1 MEHKTKVAEDLE
13 LTEAQARYDA
23 ACKRLLSHKVF
34 LAWIL
39 KSCLEEYKDSDIET
53 IESYIEDTPQVGEVP
68 VGEDATN
75 RARLAGETVSGRS
88 TEYRTL
94 TEGSVTYDIRF
105 YAQAP
110 RDGTLMEI
118 IVNVE
123 AQNKYN
129 PGYPLIKRGVYY
141 VSRMISAQNGVD
153 FKNGEY
159 GKLKKVCSI
168 WICLNAPK
176 ERRNSITRYTLREE
190 QLVGNSVE
198 AAKNYDLISVVMICL
213 GDAQER
219 QADVLRMLDV
229 LLSSECKAEEKKQ
242 ILEEEFAI
250 QMSERVEEEVAQMC
264 NLSQGI
270 VEKGMEKGMAQG
282 MEKGIAQGIERGM
295 EKGIERGTNRE
306 RLQNIRSLM
315 ETTGWPAE
323 QVMTAMKIPAADQPK
338 YLKLLSL
345 PQ

>member
-1 MEHKTKVAEDLE
+1 M
-13 LTEAQARYDA
+13 
-23 ACKRLLSHKVF
+23 
-34 LAWIL
+34 
-39 KSCLEEYKDSDIET
+39 
-53 IESYIEDTPQVGEVP
+53 
-68 VGEDATN
+68 
-75 RARLAGETVSGRS
+75 
-88 TEYRTL
+88 
-94 TEGSVTYDIRF
+94 
-105 YAQAP
+105 
-110 RDGTLMEI
+110 MEI

-129 PGYPLIKRGVYY
+129 PGYPLIKRGIYY

-229 LLSSECKAEEKKQ
+229 LLSSECRAEEKKQ

-270 VEKGMEKGMAQG
+270 VEKGMEKGAFNATLASLRRLIANAG
-282 MEKGIAQGIERGM
+282 M
-295 EKGIERGTNRE
+295 
-306 RLQNIRSLM
+306 S
-315 ETTGWPAE
+315 AE
-323 QVMTAMKIPAADQPK
+323 QAMNVLEIPAAERSR
-338 YLKLLSL
+338 YLAAMN
-345 PQ
+345 